1 MKRLSKILCRK
12 HISSTDGEGRSK
24 IQKTVGESMELPW
37 EEEGDEVFELCENP
51 SQTTTAEE
59 QNESNPC
66 EIIDTDG
73 TFREPMRS
81 EETIEDTMVRVEE
94 EKNHGIGEEL
104 TE

>member
-12 HISSTDGEGRSK
+12 HNISSTDAEVRSK
-24 IQKTVGESMELPW
+24 IQKTVGESTGLPW
-37 EEEGDEVFELCENP
+37 EEGYDVFELCEIP
-51 SQTTTAEE
+51 SQNTTAEE
-59 QNESNPC
+59 QSESNPWD
-66 EIIDTDG
+66 IIDE

-81 EETIEDTMVRVEE
+81 EETLEDIMVHVEE